1 VTIAGVKTLFKPFD
15 KFIVVADL
23 MNSRLD
29 KIKKNV
35 KQCFWALTKYINE
48 KKLLFFCRHLSF
60 GIH

>member
-29 KIKKNV
+29 KIRKMLNIV
-35 KQCFWALTKYINE
+35 
-48 KKLLFFCRHLSF
+48 F
-60 GIH
+60 GH